1 MPYLEP
7 DDENQKA
14 KEYFEENE
22 NEIAQ
27 CIDNSIFYFDEVRF
41 FISESDN
48 TPYIAIVLRSYC
60 PWKSADDQTY
70 LLNEDIERIFK
81 SYRAFP
87 ELIHSPIFL
96 GDIFEF
102 VVVKRIPG
110 GQSSFKKLLWPND
123 LVAPGDEY
131 KEEE

>member
-7 DDENQKA
+7 EDENKKA
-14 KEYFEENE
+14 QEYFEENE
-22 NEIAQ
+22 NKIAQ
-27 CIDNSIFYFDEVRF
+27 CIDDGIYYFDEVRF

-60 PWKSADDQTY
+60 PLKSADAETY
-70 LLNEDIERIFK
+70 DLNEVIERIFK

-87 ELIHSPIFL
+87 ELTHSPIFL

-102 VVVKRIPG
+102 VVVKRNPG

-131 KEEE
+131 EEE